1 MVDAVKQNL
10 NTSLYNI
17 AKDIYNKKTEDDV
30 SIYDSG
36 NSSAGKDCISIYLKG
51 EEEIFKLI
59 NQRLSTIMN
68 FSTDTSKIAEEIRA
82 EYEQQHPEYVAAKR
96 EYETRYSELIKN
108 HNRYIEEKITK
119 WDEENPL
126 NSYGTLGVATAHNRK
141 REDYLKQLEKE
152 YRSQNT
158 SYDTYKKQAEL
169 INKNK
174 KSSFTKGLL
183 C

>member
-1 MVDAVKQNL
+1 MVDAVNQNL

-36 NSSAGKDCISIYLKG
+36 SPSAGSDCVSIYLKG
-51 EEEIFKLI
+51 EQEIQKLI
-59 NQRLSTIMN
+59 NKRLMTISG
-68 FSTDTSKIAEEIRA
+68 FSLDTSKIAAEIRT
-82 EYEQQHPEYVAAKR
+82 EYEQQHPEYVTAKR

-108 HNRYIEEKITK
+108 HNKYIEEKITK

-126 NSYGTLGVATAHNRK
+126 NPYGTLGVATAHNRK
-141 REDYLKQLEKE
+141 RGDYLKQLEKE

-174 KSSFTKGLL
+174 KSSFSKGLL